1 MDTAIN
7 YLPGIGPARAKL
19 LEAELGIR
27 TWRDLLYTF
36 PYKHIDRSRLYK
48 IRELTADMPFV
59 QVMGQFRS
67 FEEAGQ
73 GRKHRLTG
81 HFWDGEMFVDVTW
94 FNGIRFIKQS
104 VKTDRDY
111 ILFGRPSV
119 FSGRLCINHPDLDK
133 PESTV
138 LSKMSMQPYYMTTER
153 MKKAGVTSRTMERF
167 TSTLLGKLTAPLPET
182 LPAYLTERL
191 CLMPL
196 DKALRAAHYPA
207 TADELANANMRLKF
221 EELFLIQLVIMSYA
235 RRRQQQ
241 RVGKRFTRV
250 GELFHTFYRHS
261 LPFPLTEAQKRVI
274 REMHADMKSGR
285 QMNRL
290 LQGDVGSG
298 KTLVALMIMLIAI
311 DNGEQ
316 TCIMA
321 PTEILAEQHLQ
332 TFRDFLGKL
341 PVRVELLTGNVKGK
355 KRAAIEAGLR
365 DGSVNIL
372 IGTHAVIED
381 RVQFGRLGM
390 VVVDEQHRFGVRQRT
405 SLQRKGELAGREAPH
420 VLVMSA
426 TPIPRTLALILYGDL
441 SLSVVDELPPG
452 RQPVKTR
459 LVPEEKRND
468 LYEFVRKQVS
478 QGQQAYVV
486 CPLVE
491 SSEDAGEEVRSA
503 REVFEELQ
511 GAFSHLRVG
520 LTWGAQKSEE
530 KTSVLR
536 AFKEGQLDVLVST
549 TVIEVGVNV
558 PAATVMIIENAE
570 RYGLSQLHQ
579 LRGRVGRGSQ
589 ESWCFLLAKSNSKL
603 KVLCETNDGFV
614 VAQKDLELRGP
625 GDLMGT
631 RQSGESLHGILLDG
645 DTRMLEEVSACVR
658 DLYHDP
664 ALHGDRLNIEALA
677 TQFALE
683 QHLSIARN

>member
-1 MDTAIN
+1 MELEDLN
-7 YLPGIGPARAKL
+7 GIGKTRLASLRAM
-19 LEAELGIR
+19 GI
-27 TWRDLLYTF
+27 TSLRDLLYTL
-36 PYKHIDRSRLYK
+36 PVRYEDRTTPQPCATAGEGPVLVSGVVREKPKIAYFKGMSRVTAVIQDASGALPLCWFNQPWMMLQLPLNAPVLLYGRLVTRK
-48 IRELTADMPFV
+48 GYRTLQNPKVIHELTLTPVYRVARGIPGESYRKWV
-59 QVMGQFRS
+59 LQALAQVS
-67 FEEAGQ
+67 E
-73 GRKHRLTG
+73 
-81 HFWDGEMFVDVTW
+81 
-94 FNGIRFIKQS
+94 
-104 VKTDRDY
+104 
-111 ILFGRPSV
+111 
-119 FSGRLCINHPDLDK
+119 LC
-133 PESTV
+133 
-138 LSKMSMQPYYMTTER
+138 
-153 MKKAGVTSRTMERF
+153 
-167 TSTLLGKLTAPLPET
+167 PET
-182 LPAYLTERL
+182 LSDAFRHRYAL
-191 CLMPL
+191 CAL
-196 DKALRAAHYPA
+196 DEALRQSHQP
-207 TADELANANMRLKF
+207 DSVDSLRM
-221 EELFLIQLVIMSYA
+221 A
-235 RRRQQQ
+235 RRRMAFEQMLMYLTCVAMDRDHLQPGFPFQ
-241 RVGKRFTRV
+241 
-250 GELFHTFYRHS
+250 GERSDPDSFWDT
-261 LPFPLTEAQKRVI
+261 LPFPPTGAQRRVLSEI
-274 REMHADMKSGR
+274 RDDLCRPYAMA
-285 QMNRL
+285 RL
-290 LQGDVGSG
+290 VQGDVGCG
-298 KTLVALMIMLIAI
+298 KTAIAFGAI
-311 DNGEQ
+311 HMAWRNGYQ
-316 TCIMA
+316 SAMMA
-321 PTEILAEQHLQ
+321 PTEILAEQHYEYALRQ
-332 TFRDFLGKL
+332 FEPLGMR
-341 PVRVELLTGNVKGK
+341 VRLLTGSTKA
-355 KRAAIEAGLR
+355 RER
-365 DGSVNIL
+365 RQIL
-372 IGTHAVIED
+372 SELASGQCHAV
-381 RVQFGRLGM
+381 FGTQALISEGVVYARLGL
-390 VVVDEQHRFGVRQRT
+390 VITDEQHRFGVRQRT

-589 ESWCFLLAKSNSKL
+589 ESWCFLLSKSNSKL